1 MAQTKRYKYSR
12 RIHVKLLWDPNE
24 NCPARTN
31 NLSVKINTGHW
42 LVTHNRTREDRYY
55 IVGGLFT
62 HELGHCLYTDFL
74 AAQTYVNY
82 LMRYRWYPKK
92 PRLKLADDID
102 REKLLWDYVKA

>member
-1 MAQTKRYKYSR
+1 MARVNHKKVKQLLNEERSRISDRQFFTSRILALHFEDIAMAQTKRYKYSR

-42 LVTHNRTREDRYY
+42 FVAHNRTREDRYY

-62 HELGHCLYTDFL
+62 HELGHCL
-74 AAQTYVNY
+74 
-82 LMRYRWYPKK
+82 
-92 PRLKLADDID
+92 
-102 REKLLWDYVKA
+102 